1 MMQIEKLV
9 VITRQDISSGYQA
22 VQSCHAAIQFVYDHP
37 GRAGPWFNNSNYL
50 VLLSVKDEEE
60 LWKLVEKADKLGL
73 KMSLF
78 KEPDINNQLTAICLE
93 PSILTQKLVKNIQLA
108 LM

>member
-1 MMQIEKLV
+1 
-9 VITRQDISSGYQA
+9 
-22 VQSCHAAIQFVYDHP
+22 
-37 GRAGPWFNNSNYL
+37 
-50 VLLSVKDEEE
+50 
-60 LWKLVEKADKLGL
+60 VEKADKLGL